1 MTMTLSSRVR
11 YGVRAM
17 FQFASHWGEGAVTPY
32 ESLRWRRVSTRISRA
47 AGPAF
52 VAACTDPDSGFNECA
67 RGEFCVSRL
76 LWNEVSR
83 KIGVAFD
90 ATTLSDLCNAS
101 RRGRA
106 GARRSLING

>member
-1 MTMTLSSRVR
+1 MSVQGGVLRFTLV
-11 YGVRAM
+11 
-17 FQFASHWGEGAVTPY
+17 
-32 ESLRWRRVSTRISRA
+32 
-47 AGPAF
+47 
-52 VAACTDPDSGFNECA
+52 
-67 RGEFCVSRL
+67 
-76 LWNEVSR
+76 WNEVSR

>member
-1 MTMTLSSRVR
+1 MPL
-11 YGVRAM
+11 
-17 FQFASHWGEGAVTPY
+17 
-32 ESLRWRRVSTRISRA
+32 LLLRRVPIQTRGSMSVL
-47 AGPAF
+47 G
-52 VAACTDPDSGFNECA
+52 
-67 RGEFCVSRL
+67 GEFCVSRL
-76 LWNEVSR
+76 LWNAVSR